1 MTLHRNSPDLP
12 LIFRQQTSRASV
24 IGVTLAIALFGGMF
38 LLGFFSKLSYLGPD
52 EWFLGIFGAI
62 LLVLDGF
69 LFRFLTRPGIV
80 LTGTCLEV
88 NRFFGVRRIRYA
100 DLAGLSAYLE
110 KIHPPLINGT
120 RMPPRIV
127 HRLLAKTRVSK
138 DLLVTLP
145 DFGKNEDLLQALE
158 RCSGFPVERL
168 PDVDKGK

>member
-1 MTLHRNSPDLP
+1 MTSPDPKLP
-12 LIFRQQTSRASV
+12 LIFRQQSSRAGV
-24 IGVTLAIALFGGMF
+24 ILVTAMIALFGGMF

-52 EWFLGIFGAI
+52 EWFLGIFGAT

-69 LFRFLTRPGIV
+69 LFRFLTRPGII
-80 LTGTCLEV
+80 LTDTCLEV
-88 NRFFGVRRIRYA
+88 NRFFGLRRIRYA

-110 KIHPPLINGT
+110 KIHPPLIDGT

-127 HRLLAKTRVSK
+127 HRLLVKTRVSR

-145 DFGKNEDLLQALE
+145 AFGNNEDLLQALE